1 MPLKNK
7 LFLLFLLI
15 NVILPNLAIYPQIVF
30 RDLPNYRINSADL
43 LFFDIT
49 ETRQILPLNGAWK
62 VFPKDEPKKAVNIN
76 VPSVFKGAG
85 EFVFQK
91 KFILTEEQIKNN
103 KIDLVFFGLNYSAD
117 ISLNKVIIYR
127 HTGGDLPFT
136 IRLPRDILKADGE
149 NILSVTLVY
158 KLDSE
163 NTIPL
168 KQRFFFPQ
176 NFGGIIRD
184 VYLHLL
190 PNINVQKSE
199 VTSAI
204 DFKNRKA
211 TISVVSQIVNNE
223 FRTLN
228 DSLPERSNFSI
239 VTQIYSP
246 DGRSVVAK
254 DKKDFELK
262 RNREIQLNTSAVISN
277 PVLWSPDNPQSY
289 LVRQEIFRNDL
300 LIDRYD
306 RNIALFSF
314 DVTDENLL
322 FNNQPFK
329 LTGVTYIPSFKIF
342 GSMMTY
348 QQMEAD
354 IVKIKDT
361 GFNAVRFAKS
371 IPHPY
376 FLKLCENY
384 GLIPI
389 VELPLSNI
397 PEGLANS
404 INFMAR
410 VKNYLSLLFDA
421 YDKYP
426 LFSFLNIGTS
436 FLQKSESHK
445 SFLNN
450 ISSFVKSKK
459 QLIVSASFFNT
470 EVNKVEGIDLY
481 GIELFNQSI
490 NEFESEIKSA
500 QEKIGK
506 GRLFISEATYTASI
520 GQTDGYV
527 NDYSFEAQAKFF
539 EDVLNFSEQNELL
552 GYFINTMYDLRGDYA
567 SLTSGYDEDNIYKIG
582 LISEDRKQERLAYK
596 VISAKLRN
604 AERVT
609 IPIGAKKDDSP
620 MIFIVTGLLLALIMG
635 VLVNSGKKFREDAS
649 RALLRPYNFF
659 ADVRDQRIISAY
671 HSIYLA
677 IVISLVNALIAAN
690 VLFYLKSSFFF
701 EKFLLSFG
709 SPALMSAVS
718 YLSWHPFNAIVW
730 LFVITIMVLILLMLL
745 IKAAAFFVKTKVYL
759 SSTFFT
765 VVWAYLPMVLL
776 IPVGIVLYRLL
787 NADVANL
794 YIFISL
800 FLIKIWL
807 IYRLIKGIYVIYDS
821 NPSTVYF
828 YSIVI
833 IFAALTIITV
843 YYEVNSSVV
852 ENILITLK
860 QFNII

>member
-1 MPLKNK
+1 MPLKSK
-7 LFLLFLLI
+7 FFLLFLQISVL
-15 NVILPNLAIYPQIVF
+15 LNLTIYPQIVF
-30 RDLPNYRINSADL
+30 RDLPNYKINSADL

-49 ETRQILPLNGAWK
+49 ETRQLLPLNGQWK
-62 VFPKDEPKKAVNIN
+62 VFPKDEPEKAVNIN
-76 VPSVFKGAG
+76 VPSVFQGSG

-91 KFILTEEQIKNN
+91 KFTLNEQQIKNH
-103 KIDLVFFGLNYSAD
+103 KIELVFFGLNYSAD

-127 HTGGDLPFT
+127 HTGGDLPFS
-136 IRLPRDILKADGE
+136 IRLPRDILKSDVE
-149 NILSVTLVY
+149 NVLSVSLVY

-176 NFGGIIRD
+176 NFGGLIRD

-190 PNINVQKSE
+190 PNVNLQKTD
-199 VTSAI
+199 VTSSV
-204 DFKNRKA
+204 DFKGNKA
-211 TISVVSQIVNNE
+211 TITVNSQIVNNE
-223 FRTLN
+223 FRTAN
-228 DSLPERSNFSI
+228 DTIPEKTNFTLI
-239 VTQIYSP
+239 TQIFSP
-246 DGRSVVAK
+246 DGRTIAAT

-262 RNREIQLNTSAVISN
+262 RNREIQINSSLIISN

-289 LVRQEIFRNDL
+289 LVRQEIFREGN

-306 RNIALFSF
+306 QSIAVFTLTA
-314 DVTDENLL
+314 TDDKLL
-322 FNNQPFK
+322 LNNQAIV
-329 LTGVTYIPSFKIF
+329 LNGVSYIPSFKTF

-348 QQMEAD
+348 AQMEAD
-354 IVKIKDT
+354 IQKIKDT
-361 GFNAVRFAKS
+361 GFNSVRFAKS
-371 IPHPY
+371 ISHPY
-376 FLKLCENY
+376 FLKLCESY

-389 VELPLSNI
+389 VELPLANI
-397 PEGLANS
+397 PEGLAS
-404 INFMAR
+404 STNFLAR
-410 VKNYLSLLFDA
+410 VKNYLNLLLDG
-421 YDKYP
+421 YNKYS
-426 LFSFLNIGTS
+426 LFSVLNIGSS
-436 FLQKSESHK
+436 FIEKSESHR

-450 ISSFVKSKK
+450 ISSFVKSKRK
-459 QLIVSASFFNT
+459 VLVSASFFRT
-470 EVNKVEGIDLY
+470 EADKIEGVDLY
-481 GIELFNQSI
+481 GIEIFNKSI
-490 NEFESEIKSA
+490 NDFENEIKSL
-500 QEKIGK
+500 QVKIGK

-539 EDVLNFSEQNELL
+539 EDLLNFSEQNQLA
-552 GYFINTMYDLRGDYA
+552 GYFINTMFDLRGDYA
-567 SLTSGYDEDNIYKIG
+567 SLTSGYDEDNVYKIG

-609 IPIGAKKDDSP
+609 IPIGAKKDDAP

-677 IVISLVNALIAAN
+677 LVISLVNALITAN
-690 VLFYLKSSFFF
+690 VLYYLKTSFFF

-709 SPALMSAVS
+709 SPAIMSAVS
-718 YLSWHPFNAIVW
+718 YLAWHPFNAIIW
-730 LFVITIMVLILLMLL
+730 LFVITIMILIILMLL

-765 VVWAYLPMVLL
+765 VIWSYLPIVLL

-800 FLIKIWL
+800 LIIKLWL
-807 IYRLIKGIYVIYDS
+807 LYRLIKGIYVIYDV

-828 YSIVI
+828 YSIVFI
-833 IFAALTIITV
+833 LAMITIVLV

-852 ENILITLK
+852 ENILLTLK

>member
-1 MPLKNK
+1 MPLKSK
-7 LFLLFLLI
+7 FFLLFLQISVL
-15 NVILPNLAIYPQIVF
+15 LNLTIYPQIVF
-30 RDLPNYRINSADL
+30 RDLPNYKINSADL

-49 ETRQILPLNGAWK
+49 ETRQLLPLNGQWK
-62 VFPKDEPKKAVNIN
+62 VFPKDEPEKAVNIN
-76 VPSVFKGAG
+76 VPSVFHGSG

-91 KFILTEEQIKNN
+91 KFTLNEQQIKSH
-103 KIDLVFFGLNYSAD
+103 KIELVFFGLNYSAD

-127 HTGGDLPFT
+127 HTGGDLPFS
-136 IRLPRDILKADGE
+136 IRLPRDILKSDAE
-149 NILSVTLVY
+149 NVLSVSLVY

-176 NFGGIIRD
+176 NFGGLIRD

-190 PNINVQKSE
+190 PNVNLQKTD
-199 VTSAI
+199 VTSSV
-204 DFKNRKA
+204 DFKGNKA
-211 TISVVSQIVNNE
+211 TITVNSQIVNNE
-223 FRTLN
+223 FRTAN
-228 DSLPERSNFSI
+228 DTIPEKTNFTLI
-239 VTQIYSP
+239 TQIFSP
-246 DGRSVVAK
+246 DGRTIAAT

-262 RNREIQLNTSAVISN
+262 RNREIQINSSLIISN

-289 LVRQEIFRNDL
+289 LVRQEIFREGN

-306 RNIALFSF
+306 QSIAVFTLTA
-314 DVTDENLL
+314 TDDKLL
-322 FNNQPFK
+322 LNNQAIV
-329 LTGVTYIPSFKIF
+329 LNGVSYIPSFKTF

-348 QQMEAD
+348 AQIEAD
-354 IVKIKDT
+354 IQKIKDT
-361 GFNAVRFAKS
+361 GFNSVRFAKS

-376 FLKLCENY
+376 FLKLCESY

-389 VELPLSNI
+389 VELPLANI

-404 INFMAR
+404 TNFLAR
-410 VKNYLSLLFDA
+410 VKNYLNLLLDG
-421 YDKYP
+421 YNKYS
-426 LFSFLNIGTS
+426 LFSVLNIGSS
-436 FLQKSESHK
+436 FIEKSESHR

-450 ISSFVKSKK
+450 ISSFVKSKRK
-459 QLIVSASFFNT
+459 VLVSASFFRT
-470 EVNKVEGIDLY
+470 EADKIEGVDLY
-481 GIELFNQSI
+481 GIEIFNKSI
-490 NEFESEIKSA
+490 NDFENEIISLH
-500 QEKIGK
+500 EKIGK
-506 GRLFISEATYTASI
+506 GRLLVSEATYTASI

-539 EDVLNFSEQNELL
+539 EDLLNFSEQNQLA
-552 GYFINTMYDLRGDYA
+552 GYFINTMFDLRGDYA
-567 SLTSGYDEDNIYKIG
+567 SLTSGYDEDNVYKIG

-609 IPIGAKKDDSP
+609 IPIGAKKDDAP

-677 IVISLVNALIAAN
+677 LVISLVNALITAN
-690 VLFYLKSSFFF
+690 VLYYLKTSFFF

-709 SPALMSAVS
+709 SPAIMSAVS
-718 YLSWHPFNAIVW
+718 YLAWHPFNAIIW
-730 LFVITIMVLILLMLL
+730 LFVITIMILIILMLL

-765 VVWAYLPMVLL
+765 VIWSYLPIVLL

-800 FLIKIWL
+800 LIIKLWL
-807 IYRLIKGIYVIYDS
+807 LYRLIKGIYVIYDV

-828 YSIVI
+828 YSIVFI
-833 IFAALTIITV
+833 LTMITIVLV

-852 ENILITLK
+852 ENILLTLK

>member
-1 MPLKNK
+1 MPLKSK
-7 LFLLFLLI
+7 FFLLFLQISVL
-15 NVILPNLAIYPQIVF
+15 LNLTIYPQIVF

-49 ETRQILPLNGAWK
+49 DTRQLLPLNGQWK
-62 VFPKDEPKKAVNIN
+62 VFPQDEQEKAVNIN
-76 VPSVFKGAG
+76 VPSVFQGSG

-91 KFILTEEQIKNN
+91 KFTLNEQQIKNH
-103 KIDLVFFGLNYSAD
+103 KIELIFFGLNYSAD

-127 HTGGDLPFT
+127 HTGGDLPFS
-136 IRLPRDILKADGE
+136 IKLPRDILKSDAE
-149 NILSVTLVY
+149 NVLSVSLVY

-176 NFGGIIRD
+176 NFGGLIRD

-190 PNINVQKSE
+190 PNVNLQKTDI
-199 VTSAI
+199 TSSV
-204 DFKNRKA
+204 DFKGNKA
-211 TISVVSQIVNNE
+211 TITVNSHIVNNE
-223 FRTLN
+223 FRTSN
-228 DSLPERSNFSI
+228 DTIPEKTNFTLI
-239 VTQIYSP
+239 TQIFSP
-246 DGRSVVAK
+246 DGRTIAAT

-262 RNREIQLNTSAVISN
+262 RNREIQINNALIISN
-277 PVLWSPDNPQSY
+277 PILWSPDNPQSY
-289 LVRQEIFRNDL
+289 IVRQEIFSEGN

-306 RNIALFSF
+306 QSVAVFTLTA
-314 DVTDENLL
+314 TDDKLL
-322 FNNQPFK
+322 LNNQPIT
-329 LTGVTYIPSFKIF
+329 LNGVSYIPSFKTF

-348 QQMEAD
+348 AQMEAD
-354 IVKIKDT
+354 IQKIKDT
-361 GFNAVRFAKS
+361 GFNTVRFAKS

-376 FLKLCENY
+376 FLKLCEGY

-389 VELPLSNI
+389 IELPLANI

-404 INFMAR
+404 TNFLAR
-410 VKNYLSLLFDA
+410 VKNYMNLLLDSYA
-421 YDKYP
+421 KYS
-426 LFSFLNIGTS
+426 LFSVLNIGSS
-436 FLQKSESHK
+436 FIGKSESHR

-450 ISSFVKSKK
+450 ISSFIKSKRK
-459 QLIVSASFFNT
+459 VLVSASFFRT
-470 EVNKVEGIDLY
+470 EADKIEGVDLY
-481 GIELFNQSI
+481 GIELFNKSI
-490 NEFESEIKSA
+490 NDFENEIKSL
-500 QEKIGK
+500 QDKIGK

-539 EDVLNFSEQNELL
+539 EDLLNFSGQNQLA
-552 GYFINTMYDLRGDYA
+552 GYYINTMFDLRGDFA
-567 SLTSGYDEDNIYKIG
+567 SLTSGYDEDNVYKIG

-609 IPIGAKKDDSP
+609 IPIGAKKDDAP

-677 IVISLVNALIAAN
+677 LVISLVNALIIAN
-690 VLFYLKSSFFF
+690 VLYFLKTSFFF

-709 SPALMSAVS
+709 SPAIMSALS
-718 YLSWHPFNAIVW
+718 YLAWHPFNAIIW
-730 LFVITIMVLILLMLL
+730 LFIITIMILILLMLL

-765 VVWAYLPMVLL
+765 VIWSFLPIVLL

-800 FLIKIWL
+800 LIIKLWL
-807 IYRLIKGIYVIYDS
+807 LYRLIKGIYVIYDV

-828 YSIVI
+828 YSIVFI
-833 IFAALTIITV
+833 LAMITIVLV

-852 ENILITLK
+852 ENILLTLK